1 MTICRWHLFDSLVKW
16 GSPWHGEMV
25 GATITL
31 PNAQTRTAPGASQYV
46 DGGDFFKVQV
56 PGQPAAIT
64 TPAETADGKEW
75 LNYGIISGANHLLYG
90 EILGERAWLYV
101 APDNSIWLVKVVFP
115 GATAAISF
123 TPFGRMGEP
132 VASVA
137 QTIYITPS
145 WTTIKSLDIIQ
156 DITPQGDKIVWSHRD
171 DSAGS
176 AGRAS
181 RQRQTMVDG
190 ITLLTISGTPPAAAA
205 SWTIEKTETD
215 CLGSTTNTLLTT
227 QTAEY
232 KYGELYDTYPDI
244 VEVSTI
250 VTDTITWDWA
260 TDGPDPTPP
269 EPTIPSGYAFAS
281 EEAAGAGL
289 VWSEPYSANYRVI
302 LTVFSGSKSVS
313 GAISG
318 ARFKSDGTIE
328 YAIVNVSLD
337 DYSTF
342 DDAAIDISRTGN
354 IEIAIGA
361 TTIVDYDIIATA
373 TFDNTTGSCT
383 ALRYKFG
390 DWFDD
395 SSTARWSHYFGGGGI
410 AGVPNFEVSDAH
422 IVVSSRNQYGSTYS
436 GIRFIPARYANHCYG
451 GMYVE
456 GSYTWTIA
464 PTWTESAGSVVEN
477 HQAFSANGASSVTA
491 SWSGTTTGTAATQHA
506 WASSNPIT
514 NAVAISSSSNV
525 CYV

>member
-16 GSPWHGEMV
+16 GTPWHGEMV
-25 GATITL
+25 GVTITL
-31 PNAQTRTAPGASQYV
+31 PNAQTRTAPGASQEV
-46 DGGDFFKVQV
+46 DGGDFFNVQV

-145 WTTIKSLDIIQ
+145 WTTVNRLDIIQ

-171 DSAGS
+171 ASAGT

-181 RQRQTMVDG
+181 RQWQTMVEG
-190 ITLLTISGTPPAAAA
+190 ITLLTISGTPPTAAV
-205 SWTIEKTETD
+205 SWVIEKTKTECAGT
-215 CLGSTTNTLLTT
+215 LTNTRLV
-227 QTAEY
+227 TATVGY
-232 KYGELYDTYPDI
+232 RYGQLFEDYENI
-244 VEVSTI
+244 VIVSTI
-250 VTDTITWDWA
+250 VSDTVTWDYP
-260 TDGPDPTPP
+260 TDETPEGPP
-269 EPTIPSGYAFAS
+269 EPGIPDGYAFAS
-281 EEAAGAGL
+281 EQAAGDGL
-289 VWSEPYSANYRVI
+289 VWSEPWSLHPVHI
-302 LTVFSGSKSVS
+302 LSVFSGEKNIS

-318 ARFKSDGTIE
+318 CRFMSDGEIE
-328 YAIVNVSLD
+328 YAIVNVNLD
-337 DYSTF
+337 DDSTF

-395 SSTARWSHYFGGGGI
+395 SSAARWSHYFGGGGI

-422 IVVSSRNQYGSTYS
+422 IVVSARNQYGSTYS